1 MRIRNMFVCL
11 AVFAAAVLSANPS
24 WAQGETRFGVWDNAE
39 NPNNVMTYEPYE
51 KGGMKITV
59 SNPSN
64 PSATWSYVTMFD
76 GKFQP
81 VTGQENS
88 ETAVEIINA
97 NSLVSQKVLNASTF
111 SLAVPSPHTSLFKD
125 TAANVPID
133 IKVRWGANVASEF
146 ITLLGYSI
154 WHYPGE

>member
-1 MRIRNMFVCL
+1 M
-11 AVFAAAVLSANPS
+11 
-24 WAQGETRFGVWDNAE
+24 
-39 NPNNVMTYEPYE
+39 
-51 KGGMKITV
+51 
-59 SNPSN
+59 
-64 PSATWSYVTMFD
+64 
-76 GKFQP
+76 
-81 VTGQENS
+81 
-88 ETAVEIINA
+88 VEIINA